1 MDTLNFCFIFARF
14 LIWLVCQLCYLTV
27 LMIIFAG
34 LNNLGNTCFMSAS
47 LQCLF
52 RTTPLVAYF
61 LVHQYRYDINA
72 RSTLGSKGKL
82 TEEFAK

>member
-1 MDTLNFCFIFARF
+1 MFYIKIAFFVT
-14 LIWLVCQLCYLTV
+14 
-27 LMIIFAG
+27 G

-52 RTTPLVAYF
+52 RTTTLVNYF
-61 LVHQYRYDINA
+61 LTMQYKLDINT
-72 RSTLGSKGKL
+72 RSNLGSKGKL